1 MDAMHPFPIG
11 THVTF
16 NVEDV
21 VAGTAVI
28 VETEHDDGWLYRLNA
43 VEFSCGDTTLLE
55 RLVDIDADG
64 SAWFCE
70 HEVRPQVGE
79 GAP

>member
-11 THVTF
+11 TRVTF

-28 VETEHDDGWLYRLNA
+28 VETEQDDGWLYRLNA
-43 VEFSCGDTTLLE
+43 VEFSCGDTALLE
-55 RLVDIDADG
+55 RLVDIDAGG
-64 SAWFCE
+64 SGWFCE